1 MTSPKRILLAV
12 SLCVAGSAATFA
24 EATSDAGNPQARGP
38 FLVADAPGAQD
49 PLAWQKVGVRLSYY
63 MSDSVSPGAG
73 TTLTPQANGRWLD
86 PKTGKTYGEK
96 DLRGSGGVGRTSVD
110 IVGIE
115 GDTLAVS
122 VTGYLAAGV
131 NLDTLVPAPSLD
143 FGRTCRLSGDVDLF
157 QRPERLAELRDGVA
171 SSDGVETR
179 TARVPIEIDGREY
192 RAISVATQIRG
203 GWSNYVYDLD
213 SGVLLVRAT
222 MTLGDVTTAVDPATG
237 RVSQTGRGRTS
248 SYLQLMAIRDLN
260 VGPPVDV
267 TPTLRPG
274 TKIMVNGTSV
284 LPGPMGELRTPYA
297 TAMRVESAGRQSI
310 GVSSKYL
317 VDATMNV
324 WNDGNPQV
332 VSNNGTLGFAVNPA
346 RFAQMQ
352 PGAEVDRDPVTRT
365 TLAYAGAQGG
375 ALFLVER
382 GQTWEITRGYDVRT
396 GLLVRYR
403 KVENTPGV
411 GTTAQEATIVYQA
424 P

>member
-12 SLCVAGSAATFA
+12 SLCVAGSAAA
-24 EATSDAGNPQARGP
+24 LAQAPSDAGKPQARGP
-38 FLVADAPGAQD
+38 FLVADAPGA
-49 PLAWQKVGVRLSYY
+49 PNLLPWQKVGVRLSYY
-63 MSDSVSPGAG
+63 VSDSVSPGAS
-73 TTLTPQANGRWLD
+73 TTLTPQPNGRWLD

-115 GDTLAVS
+115 GDSLTVS
-122 VTGYLAAGV
+122 VTGYLASGV
-131 NLDTLVPAPSLD
+131 NLDTLVPAPSMN
-143 FGRTCRLSGDVDLF
+143 FGRSCRLSGDVDLF
-157 QRPERLAELRDGVA
+157 QRPERLAEMREGVA

-179 TARVPIEIDGREY
+179 TARVPIELEGRTF

-237 RVSQTGRGRTS
+237 RVSQTGRGRIS
-248 SYLQLMAIRDLN
+248 SYLQLMAIRDLD

-267 TPTLRPG
+267 TPALRPG
-274 TKIMVNGTSV
+274 ATIMVNGTSI

-297 TAMRVESAGRQSI
+297 IAMRVESVGRQSV

-317 VDATMNV
+317 VDASMNV
-324 WNDGNPQV
+324 WNDGNPNV
-332 VSNNGTLGFAVNPA
+332 VSNNGTLGFAVHPA
-346 RFAQMQ
+346 RFAQAQ

-365 TLAYAGAQGG
+365 TLTFAGAQAGV
-375 ALFLVER
+375 LFLVER
-382 GQTWEITRGYDVRT
+382 GATWEITRGYDVRT

-411 GTTAQEATIVYQA
+411 GMTAQEATIVYQA
-424 P
+424 R